1 LKLNDINQLEQEFI
15 ALRQRFAQSL
25 EILEDLSQIKEK
37 FSTLSDTY
45 QTLQGS
51 IDQAK
56 TLLETVPLEAV
67 EPRLGQLETQVDI
80 RHEQLQAQL
89 TNLRFD
95 FDATTRQ
102 LREEMERE
110 HQKIGDF
117 GDGSDPAFMSTEDAN
132 RLKWVESS
140 LQQMVSSVYSDRDVL
155 HKLDR
160 RVANLKRTTDIMA
173 VVGFVAFMLLGL
185 MILVFK

>member
-1 LKLNDINQLEQEFI
+1 MNDINQLEQELI

-25 EILEDLSQIKEK
+25 EILDELSQIKEK

-45 QTLQGS
+45 QVLK
-51 IDQAK
+51 DNVDRAK
-56 TLLETVPLEAV
+56 TFLETAPHASV

-102 LREEMERE
+102 LREEVER
-110 HQKIGDF
+110 HRKIEGF
-117 GDGSDPAFMSTEDAN
+117 QEGAEQPFASGEEAN

-160 RVANLKRTTDIMA
+160 RVSNLKRTTDVLA
-173 VVGFVAFMLLGL
+173 VVGFVGFMLMGL
-185 MILVFK
+185 MIVFK

>member
-1 LKLNDINQLEQEFI
+1 LNDINQLEQELI
-15 ALRQRFAQSL
+15 ALRQRFAQSV
-25 EILEDLSQIKEK
+25 EILDELSKIKEK
-37 FSTLSDTY
+37 FSTLSETY
-45 QTLQGS
+45 EVLQGS

-56 TLLETVPLEAV
+56 TLLDAVPSDAV

-102 LREEMERE
+102 LREEVERE
-110 HQKIGDF
+110 HQKIEDF
-117 GDGSDPAFMSTEDAN
+117 REGNDPAFISGEDAN

-160 RVANLKRTTDIMA
+160 RVSTLKRTMDIIA
-173 VVGFVAFMLLGL
+173 VAMFVGFMLTGL
-185 MILVFK
+185 LILVFK

>member
-1 LKLNDINQLEQEFI
+1 MNDINQLEQEII

-25 EILEDLSQIKEK
+25 EILDELSQIKEK
-37 FSTLSDTY
+37 FSTLSNTY
-45 QTLQGS
+45 QTLKDS

-56 TLLETVPLEAV
+56 TLLETVPSEAV

-110 HQKIGDF
+110 HQKIEDF
-117 GDGSDPAFMSTEDAN
+117 REGDGQAFIHAEDAN

-140 LQQMVSSVYSDRDVL
+140 LQQMVSSVYSDRDIL

-160 RVANLKRTTDIMA
+160 RVSNLKRTTDIIA
-173 VVGFVAFMLLGL
+173 VVGFVSFMLLGL

>member
-1 LKLNDINQLEQEFI
+1 LNDINQLEQELI
-15 ALRQRFAQSL
+15 ALRQRFAQSV
-25 EILEDLSQIKEK
+25 EILDELSHIKEK
-37 FSTLSDTY
+37 FSTLSETY
-45 QTLQGS
+45 EVLQGS
-51 IDQAK
+51 IDRAK
-56 TLLETVPLEAV
+56 TLLDAVPTEAV

-102 LREEMERE
+102 LREEVERE
-110 HQKIGDF
+110 HQKIEDF
-117 GDGSDPAFMSTEDAN
+117 REGNEQAFVNAEDAN

-160 RVANLKRTTDIMA
+160 RVSNLKRTTDIIA
-173 VVGFVAFMLLGL
+173 VGGFVAFMLLL
-185 MILVFK
+185 FMILVFK